1 MLQETELE
9 RLPSKYYSDGRFT
22 QFFYYRLYSVGKAF
36 FKERIIELDTE
47 HIYTRESVKEVIDK
61 EASAKLS
68 GPYADRLIYAD
79 EKWYEYRNS
88 HLNEFDTKEVTD
100 SLDDFTASKSSF
112 VPNHK
117 FTLQEAV
124 IGYLI
129 CNEQLSEID
138 KSTLPK
144 YTKLESKKEF
154 AEKHKSI
161 RKAIRKELEIP
172 DEEELQVK
180 HVVTGVSMKPIGK
193 KNRPNTSDS
202 EVLGVFKED
211 WLEFLCN

>member
-1 MLQETELE
+1 MVQETELE
-9 RLPSKYYSDGRFT
+9 RLPSKYFQDGRFT

-47 HIYTRESVKEVIDK
+47 HLYTRESIKEVIDK

-112 VPNHK
+112 IPNHK

-129 CNEQLSEID
+129 CNEQLDEID
-138 KSTLPK
+138 KSSLPK

-154 AEKHKSI
+154 AEKHKAI

-172 DEEELQVK
+172 DEEELQIK

-202 EVLGVFKED
+202 DMLDIFKED
-211 WLEFLCN
+211 WVEFLCN

>member
-1 MLQETELE
+1 MVQETELE

-47 HIYTRESVKEVIDK
+47 HIHTRESVKEVIDK

-100 SLDDFTASKSSF
+100 SLDDFTTSKSSF
-112 VPNHK
+112 MPNHK

-129 CNEQLSEID
+129 CNEQLDEID
-138 KSTLPK
+138 KSSLPK

-154 AEKHKSI
+154 AEKH
-161 RKAIRKELEIP
+161 KAIRKELEIP

-202 EVLGVFKED
+202 DVLDIFKDD
-211 WLEFLCN
+211 WVEFLCN

>member
-1 MLQETELE
+1 MLQEKELE
-9 RLPSKYYSDGRFT
+9 RLPSKYYRDGRFT
-22 QFFYYRLYSVGKAF
+22 QFFYYRLYTVGKAF

-47 HIYTRESVKEVIDK
+47 HLYTRESIKEVIDK

-112 VPNHK
+112 IPNHK

-129 CNEQLSEID
+129 CNEQLDEID
-138 KSTLPK
+138 KSSLPK

-154 AEKHKSI
+154 AEKHKAI

-172 DEEELQVK
+172 DEEELQIK

-202 EVLGVFKED
+202 DVLDIFKED
-211 WLEFLCN
+211 WVEFLCN

>member
-1 MLQETELE
+1 MLQEKELE
-9 RLPSKYYSDGRFT
+9 RLPSKYYQDGRFT
-22 QFFYYRLYSVGKAF
+22 QFFYYRLYTVGKAF

-112 VPNHK
+112 IPNHK

-129 CNEQLSEID
+129 CNEQLDEID
-138 KSTLPK
+138 KSSLPK

-154 AEKHKSI
+154 AEKHKAI

-172 DEEELQVK
+172 DEEELQIK

-202 EVLGVFKED
+202 DVLDIFKDD
-211 WLEFLCN
+211 WVEFLCN

>member
-1 MLQETELE
+1 MVQEVELE

-47 HIYTRESVKEVIDK
+47 HLYTRESVKEVIDK

-112 VPNHK
+112 IPNHK

-129 CNEQLSEID
+129 CNEQLDEID
-138 KSTLPK
+138 KSSLPK

-154 AEKHKSI
+154 AEKHKAI

-202 EVLGVFKED
+202 NVLDIFKDD
-211 WLEFLCN
+211 WVEFLCD

>member
-1 MLQETELE
+1 MVQETELE
-9 RLPSKYYSDGRFT
+9 RLPDKYYRDGRFT
-22 QFFYYRLYSVGKAF
+22 QFFYYRLYTVGKAF

-47 HIYTRESVKEVIDK
+47 HIYTRESVKEKID
-61 EASAKLS
+61 EDASAKLK
-68 GPYADRLIYAD
+68 GPYVDRLIYAD

-112 VPNHK
+112 IPNHK

-129 CNEQLSEID
+129 CNEQLDEID
-138 KSTLPK
+138 KSSLPK

-154 AEKHKSI
+154 AEKHKAI

-172 DEEELQVK
+172 DEEELQIK

-193 KNRPNTSDS
+193 KNRPDTSNT
-202 EVLGVFKED
+202 EVLDIFKED
-211 WLEFLCN
+211 WVEFLCD

>member
-1 MLQETELE
+1 MVQETELE
-9 RLPSKYYSDGRFT
+9 RLPSKYYQDGRFT
-22 QFFYYRLYSVGKAF
+22 QFFYYRLYTVGKAF

-100 SLDDFTASKSSF
+100 SLDDYTASKSSF
-112 VPNHK
+112 IPNHK

-129 CNEQLSEID
+129 CNEQLEEID
-138 KSTLPK
+138 KSSLPK

-154 AEKHKSI
+154 AEKHKAI

-202 EVLGVFKED
+202 DVLDIFKDD
-211 WLEFLCN
+211 WVEFLCN

>member
-1 MLQETELE
+1 MVQETELE
-9 RLPSKYYSDGRFT
+9 RLPSKYFQDGRFT

-47 HIYTRESVKEVIDK
+47 HLYTRESIKEVIDK

-112 VPNHK
+112 IPNHK

-129 CNEQLSEID
+129 CNEQLDEID
-138 KSTLPK
+138 KSSLPK

-154 AEKHKSI
+154 AEKHKAI

-172 DEEELQVK
+172 DEEELQIK

-202 EVLGVFKED
+202 DVLDIFKED
-211 WLEFLCN
+211 WVEFLCN

>member
-1 MLQETELE
+1 MVQETELE
-9 RLPSKYYSDGRFT
+9 RLPSKYFQDGRFT

-47 HIYTRESVKEVIDK
+47 HLYTRESVKEVIDK

-68 GPYADRLIYAD
+68 GPYVDRLIFAD
-79 EKWYEYRNS
+79 EKWKEYRNS
-88 HLNEFDTKEVTD
+88 HLKEFDTQEVTD

-112 VPNHK
+112 IPNHK

-129 CNEQLSEID
+129 CNEQLGEFD
-138 KSTLPK
+138 KADLPK
-144 YTKLESKKEF
+144 FTKLVSKKEF
-154 AEKHKSI
+154 ADKHKAI

-193 KNRPNTSDS
+193 KNRPDTSNT
-202 EVLGVFKED
+202 EVLDIFKDD
-211 WLEFLCN
+211 WVEFLCN

>member
-1 MLQETELE
+1 MLQEKELE

-22 QFFYYRLYSVGKAF
+22 QFFYYRLYTVGKAF

-88 HLNEFDTKEVTD
+88 HLKEFDTKEVTD

-112 VPNHK
+112 IPNHK

-129 CNEQLSEID
+129 CNEQLDEID
-138 KSTLPK
+138 KSSLPK

-154 AEKHKSI
+154 AEKHKAI

-202 EVLGVFKED
+202 DVLDIFKDD
-211 WLEFLCN
+211 WVEFLCN

>member
-1 MLQETELE
+1 MVQETELE
-9 RLPSKYYSDGRFT
+9 RLPSKYFQDGRFT

-36 FKERIIELDTE
+36 FKKRIIELDTE
-47 HIYTRESVKEVIDK
+47 HLYTRESIKEVIDK

-112 VPNHK
+112 IPNHK

-129 CNEQLSEID
+129 CNEQLDEID
-138 KSTLPK
+138 KSSLPK

-154 AEKHKSI
+154 AEKHKAI

-172 DEEELQVK
+172 DEEELQIK

-202 EVLGVFKED
+202 DVLDIFKED
-211 WLEFLCN
+211 WVEFLCN

>member
-22 QFFYYRLYSVGKAF
+22 QFFYSRLYSVGKAF

-100 SLDDFTASKSSF
+100 SLDDFTVSKSSF
-112 VPNHK
+112 ILNHK

-129 CNEQLSEID
+129 CNEQLDEID
-138 KSTLPK
+138 KSSLPK

-154 AEKHKSI
+154 AEKHKAI

-193 KNRPNTSDS
+193 KNRPDTSNT
-202 EVLGVFKED
+202 EVLDIFKDD
-211 WLEFLCN
+211 WVEFLCN

>member
-1 MLQETELE
+1 MVQETELE

-100 SLDDFTASKSSF
+100 SLDDFTTSKSSF
-112 VPNHK
+112 MPNHK

-129 CNEQLSEID
+129 CNEQLGEID
-138 KSTLPK
+138 KSNLPK

-154 AEKHKSI
+154 AEKHKAI

-193 KNRPNTSDS
+193 KNSPDTSNT
-202 EVLGVFKED
+202 EVLDIFKDD
-211 WLEFLCN
+211 WVEFLCN

>member
-1 MLQETELE
+1 MVQETELE
-9 RLPSKYYSDGRFT
+9 RLPSKYFQDGRFT

-47 HIYTRESVKEVIDK
+47 HLYTRESIKEVIDK

-112 VPNHK
+112 IPNHK

-129 CNEQLSEID
+129 CNEQLGEID

-154 AEKHKSI
+154 AEKHKAI

-193 KNRPNTSDS
+193 KTRPNTSDS
-202 EVLGVFKED
+202 DVLDIFKED
-211 WLEFLCN
+211 WVEFLCN

>member
-1 MLQETELE
+1 MLQEKELE

-22 QFFYYRLYSVGKAF
+22 QFFYYRLYTVGKAF

-88 HLNEFDTKEVTD
+88 HLKEFDTKEVTD

-112 VPNHK
+112 IPNHK

-129 CNEQLSEID
+129 CNEQLDEID
-138 KSTLPK
+138 KSSLPK

-154 AEKHKSI
+154 AEKHKAI

-202 EVLGVFKED
+202 DLLDIFKDD
-211 WLEFLCN
+211 WVEFLCN

>member
-1 MLQETELE
+1 MVQEKGLE
-9 RLPSKYYSDGRFT
+9 RLPDKYYRDGRFT
-22 QFFYYRLYSVGKAF
+22 QFFYYRLYTVGKAF

-47 HIYTRESVKEVIDK
+47 HIYTRESVKEKID
-61 EASAKLS
+61 EDASAKLK

-100 SLDDFTASKSSF
+100 SLDDFTAYKSSF
-112 VPNHK
+112 MPNHK

-129 CNEQLSEID
+129 CNEQLDEID
-138 KSTLPK
+138 KSSLPK

-154 AEKHKSI
+154 AEKHKAI

-193 KNRPNTSDS
+193 KNRPDTSNT
-202 EVLGVFKED
+202 EVLDIFKED
-211 WLEFLCN
+211 WVEFLCD

>member
-1 MLQETELE
+1 MLQEKELE

-22 QFFYYRLYSVGKAF
+22 QFFYYRLYTVGKAF

-68 GPYADRLIYAD
+68 GPYVDRLIYAD

-112 VPNHK
+112 IPNHK

-129 CNEQLSEID
+129 CNEQLGEID
-138 KSTLPK
+138 KSSLPK

-154 AEKHKSI
+154 SEKH
-161 RKAIRKELEIP
+161 KAIRKELEIP

-193 KNRPNTSDS
+193 KNRPDTSNT
-202 EVLGVFKED
+202 EVLDIFKDD
-211 WLEFLCN
+211 WVEFLCN

>member
-1 MLQETELE
+1 MVQETELE
-9 RLPSKYYSDGRFT
+9 RLPSKYFQDGRFT

-47 HIYTRESVKEVIDK
+47 HLYTRESVKEVIDK

-112 VPNHK
+112 IPNHK

-129 CNEQLSEID
+129 CNEQLEEID
-138 KSTLPK
+138 KPSLPK

-154 AEKHKSI
+154 VEKHKAI

-202 EVLGVFKED
+202 DVLDIFKDD
-211 WLEFLCN
+211 WVEFLCN

>member
-1 MLQETELE
+1 MVQETELE
-9 RLPSKYYSDGRFT
+9 RLPSKYFQDGRFT

-36 FKERIIELDTE
+36 FKKRIIELDTE
-47 HIYTRESVKEVIDK
+47 HLYTRESIKEVIDK

-100 SLDDFTASKSSF
+100 SLDDFTASKSSII
-112 VPNHK
+112 PNHK

-129 CNEQLSEID
+129 CNEQLDEID
-138 KSTLPK
+138 KSSLPK

-154 AEKHKSI
+154 AEKHKAI

-193 KNRPNTSDS
+193 KNRPDTSDS
-202 EVLGVFKED
+202 DVLDIFKED
-211 WLEFLCN
+211 WVEFLCN

>member
-1 MLQETELE
+1 MLQEVELE
-9 RLPSKYYSDGRFT
+9 RLPDKYYREGRFT
-22 QFFYYRLYSVGKAF
+22 QFFYYRLYTVGKAF

-47 HIYTRESVKEVIDK
+47 HIYTREAEKEVID
-61 EASAKLS
+61 EDASAKLR
-68 GPYADRLIYAD
+68 GPYVDRLIFAD
-79 EKWYEYRNS
+79 EKWKEYRNS
-88 HLNEFDTKEVTD
+88 HLKEFDTQEVTD
-100 SLDDFTASKSSF
+100 SLDDFTASKVSF
-112 VPNHK
+112 MPNHK

-129 CNEQLSEID
+129 CNEQLGEFD
-138 KSTLPK
+138 KTELPK

-154 AEKHKSI
+154 AEKHKAI

-193 KNRPNTSDS
+193 KNRPDTSNT
-202 EVLGVFKED
+202 EVLDIFKDD
-211 WLEFLCN
+211 WVEFLCN